1 MAKQNEQAAVK
12 TLPATRDEML
22 SVGWDRPDIV
32 LITGDAYVDHPA
44 FGVAMIGRYLQ
55 SLGWRVAILAQ
66 PDWRTVESF
75 RIFGPPRLFWGI
87 TSGCIDSRL
96 NNYASMGHKR
106 MEDVYSPG
114 GRLGLRPDRPLL
126 VYSARAREAFKNIPI
141 ILGGLEASLRRLT
154 HYDFIEDQ
162 LKRSILIDA
171 KADMLVHGMGEY
183 QIAEIARRLDAGK
196 SIDSMTDIPGI
207 AYRVVREVKPPA
219 DAVSLPSLAQIE
231 QDKRLFMDMQL
242 TYQQHA
248 HPGDKPVVQDQGAG
262 VVVVNPP
269 APPLEAEQLDALY
282 ALPYTRQAHPMYDKL
297 GGVPALVPVE
307 FSITT
312 HRGCFGGCNFCS
324 IFFHQGKSISSR
336 SVESVLDEAE
346 ILSRQKGFGGTISDI
361 GGPTANMYGMDCTK
375 SGPCMRTSCL
385 FPSVCPNLKADH
397 TKMIRLME
405 AVLKWQGSKG
415 RKLKTFVA
423 SGIRHDLALQSP
435 EYMELLARHFT
446 GGHLKVAP
454 EHYCPHVLE
463 LMGKPSFDVFEQFE
477 DKFVNLSRKAGRE
490 QYLVPYFISS
500 HPGCSAE
507 DAIHLTEYLVNRNW
521 RLRQVQDFIPIPLT
535 MSAAMYV
542 AGLSPRKK
550 TISIPRGQGDKKLQL
565 ALLQYHDRRNAKM
578 LANYLSARNLHKLLS
593 RIRHAQSITDKKK
606 GR

>member
-1 MAKQNEQAAVK
+1 MAKHSEQAAVR
-12 TLPATRDEML
+12 TLPATREEML
-22 SVGWDRPDIV
+22 SLGWDRPDIV
-32 LITGDAYVDHPA
+32 LVTGDAYVDHPA

-66 PDWRTVESF
+66 PDWRTADAF

-106 MEDVYSPG
+106 TEDTYSPG
-114 GRLGLRPDRPLL
+114 GQLGLRPDRPLL
-126 VYSARAREAFKNIPI
+126 VYSARARQAYKNIPI
-141 ILGGLEASLRRLT
+141 ILGGLEASLRRLA

-171 KADMLVHGMGEY
+171 KADILVHGMGEY
-183 QIAEIARRLDAGK
+183 QITEIARRLDTGK
-196 SIDSMTDIPGI
+196 TVDDLIDIPGI
-207 AYRVVREVKPPA
+207 AYRVVRQIKTPEN
-219 DAVSLPSLAQIE
+219 AVPLPSLE
-231 QDKRLFMDMQL
+231 QMERDKRLFMDMQL

-248 HPGDKPVVQDQGAG
+248 HPGDRPVIQDQGAG
-262 VVVVNPP
+262 VVVANPP
-269 APPLEAEQLDALY
+269 APPLEQEQLDALY
-282 ALPYTRQAHPMYDKL
+282 TLPFTRQWHPMYNKL
-297 GGVPALVPVE
+297 GGVPALKPVE

-324 IFFHQGKSISSR
+324 IFFHQGKSIRSR

-346 ILSRQKGFGGTISDI
+346 ILSRQRGFGGTISDI

-385 FPSVCPNLKADH
+385 FPSICPNLKADH
-397 TKMIRLME
+397 TKIIRLME
-405 AVLKWQGSKG
+405 AILKWQGGKG

-435 EYMELLARHFT
+435 EYMDLLARHFT

-463 LMGKPSFDVFEQFE
+463 LMGKPSFDVFERFE

-490 QYLVPYFISS
+490 QYLVPYFISA
-500 HPGCSAE
+500 HPGCSPD
-507 DAIHLTEYLVNRNW
+507 DAIRLTEYLVNRNW
-521 RLRQVQDFIPIPLT
+521 RVRQVQDFIPIPLT

-550 TISIPRGQGDKKLQL
+550 TISIPRGQGEKKLQL
-565 ALLQYHDRRNAKM
+565 ALLQYHDRRNARM
-578 LANYLSARNLHKLLS
+578 LANYLSARNLHKLLA

-606 GR
+606 DR